1 VFLTDRELIAK
12 VAEMSKGSG
21 QAAELS
27 IEQRSEAVND
37 LFTKSVIPL
46 LREIHSAS
54 IESAIAE
61 QLFYQQTL
69 EYQNRNAKADIIR
82 QKYEQ
87 ITREYNAQNKQFQE
101 RHVEIR
107 TDEQSKREQ
116 ILKNFDEHLSTI
128 RSQMAED
135 VSKSKEENEQ
145 I

>member
-1 VFLTDRELIAK
+1 MFLPDRELIAK

-82 QKYEQ
+82 QKYE
-87 ITREYNAQNKQFQE
+87 
-101 RHVEIR
+101 
-107 TDEQSKREQ
+107 
-116 ILKNFDEHLSTI
+116 
-128 RSQMAED
+128 
-135 VSKSKEENEQ
+135 
-145 I
+145 